1 MLCAISFDA
10 DHEFRGRIFAS
21 CVIRLSN
28 TVADEVKSS
37 ENENQAKKRMEHKE
51 GTLEISKEI
60 AHFVTKNR

>member
-37 ENENQAKKRMEHKE
+37 ENENQAKKQTEHKQ
-51 GTLEISKEI
+51 GSLGISKEI
-60 AHFVTKNR
+60 AHYQTKNR